1 MKRYTLFIFLF
12 LSAYS
17 FAQPSKVV
25 NKIVA
30 QVGDNIILLSDIESQ
45 LLQAEQSQVKVT
57 KTMECGILEQ
67 LMVQELLINQAMLDS
82 LVIKDETVD
91 YEMENRLRILES
103 KMGGRDKLEAYYGKS
118 VTQIKEEFR
127 AKIKQRLLAQEM
139 ESKIVSEVSVT
150 PKEVAAYFNSLP
162 KDSIPYINM
171 KLSFQQIV
179 QYPVIT
185 KEDKKRAYDQ
195 LAEIRGLILN
205 KGKNFETMARIHS
218 QDPVSASQGGKISA
232 TKGMMVP
239 QFEETLFKLK
249 VGEVSEIVET
259 TYGYHIIKLISRKG
273 NDYTVSHILI
283 MPEFNAQSSSI
294 ATTKIDSCFAMLK
307 ENRITWDEAVL
318 RFSNDELTKQNR
330 GMITNPISGDPLWD
344 MEDLNEVDQQI
355 YLLTDALDKGDIT
368 QPSMY
373 IDIYERKQG
382 VRIVRLAERF
392 PAHQANLN
400 DDYALIKLAAEND
413 KKQKTID
420 SWVESKIGNAYVRID
435 PSYESCDFRNNWI
448 KTNDK

>member
-1 MKRYTLFIFLF
+1 M
-12 LSAYS
+12 
-17 FAQPSKVV
+17 
-25 NKIVA
+25 
-30 QVGDNIILLSDIESQ
+30 
-45 LLQAEQSQVKVT
+45 VT
-57 KTMECGILEQ
+57 NALECGILEQ

-139 ESKIVSEVSVT
+139 ESKIVSEVTVT

-162 KDSIPYINM
+162 KDSVPYINM

-185 KEDKKRAYDQ
+185 KDDKKRAYDQ
-195 LAEIRGLILN
+195 LAEIRGLILT

-218 QDPVSASQGGKISA
+218 QDPGSASQGGKISA

-283 MPEFNAQSSSI
+283 MPEFNAESSSI
-294 ATTKIDSCFAMLK
+294 ATTKIDSCYAMLK

-318 RFSNDELTKQNR
+318 RFSNDDLTKQNR
-330 GMITNPISGDPLWD
+330 GIITNPISG
-344 MEDLNEVDQQI
+344 EVDQQI
-355 YLLTDALDKGDIT
+355 YLLTDALNKGDVT

-420 SWVESKIGNAYVRID
+420 SWVDSKIGNAYVRID
-435 PSYESCDFRNNWI
+435 QSYESCDFRNNWI

>member
-1 MKRYTLFIFLF
+1 MKGYTLIVLLF

-45 LLQAEQSQVKVT
+45 LLQAEQGQVKVT
-57 KTMECGILEQ
+57 SVMECGILEQ

-139 ESKIVSEVSVT
+139 ESKIVSEVTVT
-150 PKEVAAYFNSLP
+150 PKEVAAYFKSLP

-185 KEDKKRAYDQ
+185 KDDKKRAYDQ
-195 LAEIRGLILN
+195 LAEIRGLILD

-218 QDPVSASQGGKISA
+218 QDPGSAGQGGKISA

-283 MPEFNAQSSSI
+283 MPEFNAESSSI
-294 ATTKIDSCFAMLK
+294 ATSKIDSCFAMLK

-318 RFSNDELTKQNR
+318 RFSNDDLTKQNR
-330 GMITNPISGDPLWD
+330 GIITNPISGDQLWD

-355 YLLTDALDKGDIT
+355 YLLTDALNKGDVT

-420 SWVESKIGNAYVRID
+420 KWVDSKIGNAYVRID
-435 PSYESCDFRNNWI
+435 KSYESCDFRNNWI